1 MFYIEKCANRGR
13 GRPVGFCL
21 GGLLLIVS
29 FLWTGCG
36 LGPKDEEA
44 GHVLVGEVLEVIPE
58 RTALLVRHEPI
69 RGFKEAGE
77 TEFKVSAGDLAN
89 AEAGN
94 EIRGRVLEHSGAV
107 HLDRIWRIDRMSQ
120 GILDRTGRQLMED
133 TIVRG
138 SRSFR
143 EVGEVIPAFALYDQ
157 TGTVVQINR
166 YRGRN
171 VVINFI
177 YTRCPSPQMCPAATQ
192 RMIQLQEAAREA
204 GIDNFE
210 LVSITLDPDYDSPGV
225 LREYA
230 ERNGIDTS
238 NFSFLTGPDS
248 AIQNLME
255 QFGILVDPEIGFESH
270 TLGTMLV
277 DSAGTIRH
285 RVFGSNWM
293 VGDFM
298 DRLLAINTAAHDEEK
313 S

>member
-1 MFYIEKCANRGR
+1 MVVLAKSVGVFRARSGR
-13 GRPVGFCL
+13 I
-21 GGLLLIVS
+21 GLLGLLFVVS
-29 FLWTGCG
+29 LMVGGCG
-36 LGPKDEEA
+36 FGPQEEELGYALE
-44 GHVLVGEVLEVIPE
+44 GVVREVIPE
-58 RTALLVRHEPI
+58 RTALIVRHEAI
-69 RGFKEAGE
+69 RGYKEAGE

-89 AEAGN
+89 AVVGK
-94 EIRGRVLEHSGAV
+94 EIRGRVMEHSGAV
-107 HLDRIWRIDRMSQ
+107 YLDRIWRVDRMSQ

-157 TGTVVQINR
+157 TGTVVQVNR

-171 VVINFI
+171 LALNFI

-192 RMIQLQEAAREA
+192 RMIQLQQAAREA
-204 GIDNFE
+204 GVENFE
-210 LVSITLDPDYDSPGV
+210 LVSITLDPDYDTPGV

-277 DSAGTIRH
+277 DSRGTIRH

-298 DRLLAINTAAHDEEK
+298 DRLLMIEAAARDEE
-313 S
+313 

>member
-1 MFYIEKCANRGR
+1 MFVLAKW
-13 GRPVGFCL
+13 VGMFRTSPS
-21 GGLLLIVS
+21 GFVFWG
-29 FLWTGCG
+29 FLWVVTLMVWGCSF
-36 LGPKDEEA
+36 GPQEEEL
-44 GHVLVGEVLEVIPE
+44 GHVLVGEVREVIPE
-58 RTALLVRHEPI
+58 RSSLIVRHEAI
-69 RGFKEAGE
+69 RGYQEAGE

-89 AEAGN
+89 AEVGK
-94 EIRGRVLEHSGAV
+94 EIRGRVMEHSGAV
-107 HLDRIWRIDRMSQ
+107 YLDRVWRVDRMSQ

-157 TGTVVQINR
+157 TGTVVQVNR

-171 VVINFI
+171 LVINFI

-192 RMIQLQEAAREA
+192 RMIQLQQAAREA
-204 GIDNFE
+204 GIENFE
-210 LVSITLDPDYDSPGV
+210 LVSITLDPDYDTPGV

-277 DSAGTIRH
+277 DPTGTIRH

-298 DRLLAINTAAHDEEK
+298 DRLLVIEAAARDE
-313 S
+313 